1 MQPELPPDDPNHEHR
16 RHPRVDLFREIA
28 CERDDVVVSSRVA
41 DLSVGGMFVDLPRT
55 PFPAGSR
62 VTARFALREGEPAL
76 ALAAEVHYVQDRI
89 GMGLRFSRLEG
100 GDRDRIGA
108 FVDDALRRKNA
119 GGPPLRKSARV
130 FVEVPI
136 RLRGARS
143 HGPAFDERTS
153 LITLSKHG
161 ACLRSGYALDLGM
174 RLLLETPRGAE
185 FRGNVVWVGSVA
197 SRSEGQVGV
206 QCRGLAQSL
215 GFQFP

>member
-1 MQPELPPDDPNHEHR
+1 MQPEIPFDDPNREHR
-16 RHPRVDLFREIA
+16 RNPRVDLFQEID
-28 CERDDVVVSSRVA
+28 CERDDVAVSSRVA

-62 VTARFALREGEPAL
+62 VTTRFALRAGEPRL
-76 ALAAEVHYVQDRI
+76 ALEAEVHYVQDRI
-89 GMGLRFSRLEG
+89 GMGLRFVSLEG
-100 GDRDRIGA
+100 HDQDRIGA
-108 FVDDALRRKNA
+108 FVDEALQRKVA

-136 RLRGARS
+136 RLRGSRTL
-143 HGPAFDERTS
+143 GPAFDERTS

-185 FRGNVVWVGSVA
+185 FRGSVVWVGSEA
-197 SRSEGQVGV
+197 SRSGGQAGV